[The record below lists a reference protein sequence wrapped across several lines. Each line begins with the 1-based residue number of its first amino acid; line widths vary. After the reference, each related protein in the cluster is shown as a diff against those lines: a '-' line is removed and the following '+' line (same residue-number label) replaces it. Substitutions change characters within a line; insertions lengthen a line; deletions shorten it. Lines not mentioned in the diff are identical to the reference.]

1 MNQGALTLFRLAG
14 ITVRLHYTWF
24 LAFILVAWSL
34 GRGLFPFGY
43 PNWTEVTYWLAGSVA
58 ALLLFASVLFHEFAH
73 SFMAL
78 SRGLKVESI
87 TLFIFGGA
95 AALTSEPKR
104 PSDEF
109 LIAVV
114 GPASSLLLAVVFL
127 LLALLMPEFSP
138 VRTLAFFLSAINGV
152 LALFNLLPGFPLDGG
167 RVFRAIVWAL
177 TGSMRKGTTVA
188 SLVGQ
193 VFAFGFIA
201 LGIFIVFNG
210 SFLSGVWLV
219 FIGWFLNGA
228 AAANRHQVTREEALR
243 EIPVSG
249 LMRANPNV
257 VRPDETIDRVVLTM
271 LLHDGVRA
279 LPVMLGGRVIGIIA
293 IDDVRHV
300 PQHAWSQQTVFGLM
314 TSSPLITV
322 APDDSILHAMDLFEE
337 HAAKHALVMDGD
349 AVAGMLSRHEL
360 ARFLE
365 LSREL
370 GVEATLGRRKS
381 EEKPA
386 EPAAG

>member
-1 MNQGALTLFRLAG
+1 M
-14 ITVRLHYTWF
+14 
-24 LAFILVAWSL
+24 
-34 GRGLFPFGY
+34 
-43 PNWTEVTYWLAGSVA
+43 
-58 ALLLFASVLFHEFAH
+58 
-73 SFMAL
+73 
-78 SRGLKVESI
+78 
-87 TLFIFGGA
+87 
-95 AALTSEPKR
+95 
-104 PSDEF
+104 
-109 LIAVV
+109 
-114 GPASSLLLAVVFL
+114 
-127 LLALLMPEFSP
+127 
-138 VRTLAFFLSAINGV
+138 
-152 LALFNLLPGFPLDGG
+152 
-167 RVFRAIVWAL
+167 
-177 TGSMRKGTTVA
+177 
-188 SLVGQ
+188 
-193 VFAFGFIA
+193 
-201 LGIFIVFNG
+201 GIFIVFNG

-228 AAANRHQVTREEALR
+228 AAANRRQVTREEALQ

-337 HAAKHALVMDGD
+337 HAVKHALVMDGAD
-349 AVAGMLSRHEL
+349 VAGMLSRHEL

-381 EEKPA
+381 EEKPLRNPL
-386 EPAAG
+386 PARRAAAPFCAGRPKPGSAPFFLIAHTLGIPGTILSLTAVKRRCSLRNGLPLLRMHVNVYVRK